1 MKKTIIV
8 LLILLFFIP
17 IIAVADVYQYS
28 DGAYSTPSG
37 WTEIATK
44 SVTTLDHYQYY
55 LWFLND
61 IAYVPSAVNIVFHHI
76 RDWEVEVDQFAV
88 YLADASGGAGWYGP
102 YFDDQST
109 NSPDWSGWSF
119 LGSWSDPVG
128 NGPYYDVVFTVPPAT
143 DRAKLSS
150 LSELFALGIDPDCHY
165 DLTKITID
173 VATPSVPEPATML
186 LLGSGLIGLAGY
198 GRKKFFN
205 K

>member
-1 MKKTIIV
+1 MKKITIV

-17 IIAVADVYQYS
+17 TIAVADVYQYQ

-37 WTEIATK
+37 WTQIATR
-44 SVTTLDHYQYY
+44 SVTNLDHYQYY
-55 LWFLND
+55 LWALND
-61 IAYVPSAVNIVFHHI
+61 INYVPSAVNIVLHSI
-76 RDWEVEVDQFAV
+76 RDWAVEINQFAV
-88 YLADASGGAGWYGP
+88 YLADASGAAGWYGP
-102 YFDDQST
+102 YSDNQLT

-128 NGPYYDVVFTVPPAT
+128 NGSYYDVVFTVPSAT

-165 DLTKITID
+165 ELNQITID
-173 VATPSVPEPATML
+173 VASPVPEPATML
-186 LLGSGLIGLAGY
+186 LLGSGLIGLVGY
-198 GRKKFFN
+198 GRKKFFR